1 MNKLNLRQ
9 RLLLRICIA
18 ACVFVLV
25 FGAMYIVDAIQK
37 AIRTSNT
44 TEEISISEDHGEI
57 RAYDVEGM
65 SPEEIEEMLRLQRQN
80 GGNK

>member
-9 RLLLRICIA
+9 RLLLRLCVA
-18 ACVFVLV
+18 LCVFVLV
-25 FGAMYIVDAIQK
+25 FGIMYIVDTIQK
-37 AIRTSNT
+37 AVRNSNT
-44 TEEISISEDHGEI
+44 TEDISVNEDHGEI